1 MATLRARRSSRTSR
15 AIRLTMIAVSV
26 IFGEIRPKTY
36 VVRVSAVVPGCQ
48 SKVRVWPI
56 GFFDRG
62 HGQKISVARSDCSFR
77 IGPDSCNESQ
87 KVGNRPSL
95 GPSVISYYMG
105 RGSILGFVDALPQL
119 NPDGRAP
126 RFNLADITPAVL
138 RFEDGRRTQAQLETI
153 SLTGG
158 MLYVPTTVLP
168 DSQVKL
174 MFVTPTGPVLATA
187 EMLKPISLSQQPF
200 RFVALD
206 QDDRRRLHNS
216 IQSSFVQPVNEQEWI
231 EKYRAAVDQCKP
243 EKRWFSTSVAVFTIA
258 LLSLGSAIYLFGMF
272 NLHLK

>member
-1 MATLRARRSSRTSR
+1 
-15 AIRLTMIAVSV
+15 
-26 IFGEIRPKTY
+26 
-36 VVRVSAVVPGCQ
+36 
-48 SKVRVWPI
+48 
-56 GFFDRG
+56 
-62 HGQKISVARSDCSFR
+62 
-77 IGPDSCNESQ
+77 
-87 KVGNRPSL
+87 
-95 GPSVISYYMG
+95 MG